1 MASNNHKMKEP
12 NFNNFFVKQNNQSW
26 CGLAC
31 LSMLT
36 KYYGGEILQD
46 KLLHISGTNVS
57 GTTLLGLYQA
67 ANAIGLLAEGLEG
80 TTNDLKTLSD
90 PAILHFTLD
99 NGLLH
104 YVVYWGMRN
113 QKFIVSDP
121 SEGTVEIDEEVL
133 NAKWKSK
140 KLLLVKKGERFKEH
154 ATLNKEKYD
163 WIKSLLKPDT
173 QILSIVL
180 VFSVVFSALG
190 ISLSLFSQ
198 KLVDDILPSKE
209 ISRLVVG
216 ISILTALLLAKNIV
230 GYVRTILSARQVKDF
245 SNRIV
250 SQFYSI
256 ILYLPKLFFDSLKTG
271 EVTARLN
278 DAARIQRT
286 ISYIS
291 GTFIIDVLTV
301 IIVGLMLFMYWWAV
315 GLITIAGSLW
325 FAVVFFKNAKKILD
339 GQQKVMVS
347 YAQSESFFFDTIQ
360 GVDVIK
366 SFGREKFFSKAG
378 LNTYSIFQDTIL
390 DLTLF
395 TNRIGLWGQHIA
407 VVIIIAI
414 ISVGSF
420 GVISDIVSL
429 GELMAILSFGGIIL
443 NSVSSL
449 MGAYFTYQEARVA
462 YNRLY
467 EFVGNETERGVAED
481 AQETITV
488 KELILKNVS
497 FRYVGRP
504 LIIKNLN
511 CKASTGHVNVIAGDI
526 GCGKSTLLNL
536 LLRFYCPETGKI
548 LADGCNIADIAL
560 SSWRR
565 SIGIMPQSIKIF
577 NTTLIENLCLSN
589 EKEVLQQVLALCDNL
604 KISDYFNALPLG
616 FLTTIGEDGI
626 HLSGGQKQ
634 LLGLCRALFRNPSI
648 LLLDE
653 PTNNMDEKAKSA
665 FWEIIQVEKHKRVC
679 IIVTHEK
686 DIIERADHVIGL

>member
-1 MASNNHKMKEP
+1 MKKDK
-12 NFNNFFVKQNNQSW
+12 FSKFFVKQNNQAW

-36 KYYGGEILQD
+36 KYYNGEISQD

-67 ANAIGLLAEGLEG
+67 ANTIGLAAEGLEG
-80 TTNDLKTLSD
+80 TSSDLKTLSY
-90 PAILHFTLD
+90 PAILHFTLE

-104 YVVYWGMRN
+104 YVVYWGMCN
-113 QKFIVSDP
+113 HKFIISDP
-121 SEGTVEIDEEVL
+121 AEGISEMEEEEL

-140 KLLLVKKGERFKEH
+140 TLLLVKKGKNFKND
-154 ATLNKEKYD
+154 ATFNKEKYS
-163 WIKSLLKPDT
+163 WIKSLLKPDI
-173 QILSIVL
+173 QMLSIVL
-180 VFSVVFSALG
+180 VFSIIFSALS

-209 ISRLVVG
+209 LSRLIVG
-216 ISILTALLLAKNIV
+216 VSILALLLLAKNII

-245 SNRIV
+245 SNRIIN
-250 SQFYSI
+250 QFYSI
-256 ILYLPKLFFDSLKTG
+256 VLYLPKLFFDSLKTG

-286 ISYIS
+286 ISYVS

-301 IIVGLMLFMYWWAV
+301 IIVGVILFVYWWPV
-315 GLITIAGSLW
+315 GLITMIGALW
-325 FAVVFFKNAKKILD
+325 FAYVFFKNAKKILEK
-339 GQQKVMVS
+339 QQKVMAN
-347 YAQSESFFFDTIQ
+347 YAQSESFFFDSIQ

-366 SFGREKFFSKAG
+366 SFGRERFFSEVG
-378 LNTYSIFQDTIL
+378 SNTYSLFQKAIL

-395 TNRIGLWGQHIA
+395 TNHIGLWGQHIA

-420 GVISDIVSL
+420 GVISDVVSL
-429 GELMAILSFGGIIL
+429 GELMAILSFSGIIL
-443 NSVSSL
+443 NAVSSL
-449 MGAYFTYQEARVA
+449 MGAYFTYQEAKVA

-467 EFVGNETERGVAED
+467 EFVGNETE
-481 AQETITV
+481 QEVKPDLQKIIPV
-488 KELILKNVS
+488 KELTINNLS
-497 FRYVGRP
+497 FRYIGRP
-504 LIIKNLN
+504 LIIKKLN
-511 CKASTGHVNVIAGDI
+511 FRTNIGNISVVAGDI

-536 LLRFYCPETGKI
+536 LLRFYQPEDGEI
-548 LADGCNIADIAL
+548 LADNHNISEIPL

-565 SIGIMPQSIKIF
+565 SIGAMPQTIKIF
-577 NTTLIENLCLSN
+577 NTTLIENICLSN
-589 EKEVLQQVLALCDNL
+589 VEEDIHQVVNLCDAL
-604 KISDYFNALPLG
+604 KVSDYFNTLPLG
-616 FLTTIGEDGI
+616 FLTRVGEDGL

-634 LLGLCRALFRNPSI
+634 LLGLCRALFQNPSI

-653 PTNNMDEKAKSA
+653 PTNNMDERAKSI
-665 FWEIIQVEKHKRVC
+665 FWDIIQKEKDKRIC

-686 DIIERADHVIGL
+686 DIVDRSDLVIRL